1 MLETA
6 ALGFTVPFSSRRHRA
21 SRISRRLLQVEM
33 TSRETVSS
41 DSLDDSMMRW
51 IIARSG
57 KRRAV

>member
-1 MLETA
+1 MLDTA
-6 ALGFTVPFSSRRHRA
+6 ASGFTVPFSSRRHRA

-41 DSLDDSMMRW
+41 DSPVDSMMRW